1 MIMFTIVATR
11 PQGRGCG
18 KACTAD
24 PFLPPSPDRPG
35 QFASA
40 QLQDD
45 VLNHAW
51 SHVLAHEGQ
60 ARELVSCLPHPHF
73 STKGGLLYRVVEKGG
88 KVTEQLVVPR
98 PNVSKVLFMA
108 RSHL

>member
-1 MIMFTIVATR
+1 M
-11 PQGRGCG
+11 
-18 KACTAD
+18 
-24 PFLPPSPDRPG
+24 
-35 QFASA
+35 
-40 QLQDD
+40 
-45 VLNHAW
+45 
-51 SHVLAHEGQ
+51 
-60 ARELVSCLPHPHF
+60 SCLPHPHF